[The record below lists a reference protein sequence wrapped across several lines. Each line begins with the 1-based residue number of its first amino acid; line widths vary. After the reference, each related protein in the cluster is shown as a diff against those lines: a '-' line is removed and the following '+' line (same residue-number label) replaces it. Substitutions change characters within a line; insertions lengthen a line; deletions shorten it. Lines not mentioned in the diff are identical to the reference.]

1 MVSAKISNRVS
12 PKTVFRYELSY
23 VSELIKVCSPGGIP
37 GGHIFIQESLEGSGG
52 IDCIPVLVK
61 QLTECPDC
69 TVTNKP
75 SIWIRVEKLKGHFEL
90 VASHGCFFKQ
100 PFEFLNLLLIS
111 THYRSR

>member
-1 MVSAKISNRVS
+1 MVSAEISNRVS
-12 PKTVFRYELSY
+12 PKAIFRYELSY

-61 QLTECPDC
+61 QLTECSYSA
-69 TVTNKP
+69 VANKS

-90 VASHGCFFKQ
+90 VANFSYIVHL
-100 PFEFLNLLLIS
+100 PFQFLYPLVIS
-111 THYRSR
+111 GKN